1 MADVCETLAG
11 QGAAVRVIAADRG
24 YDDPSTRFR
33 ARERLG
39 SVEVRRVGFASFG
52 KMSLMTRL
60 LGGLF
65 FVANATARGLVGP
78 RPDAVL
84 VSNSPPMAPLAGL
97 IVAAWHRSALVY
109 WLMDLNP
116 DQAVAVGLV
125 SRTSVTVRLLDW
137 LNRRVLRRA
146 QTVIALDERMAE
158 RFVAKGAMHGELL
171 VIPPWG
177 GLSEATTGAA
187 TASAFRVA
195 NGLQDRFVV
204 MHSGNHSQCHPLGTL
219 LDAAE
224 RLQDDPRFIFVFVGG
239 GSGKAEVEGR
249 RLPNVLSL
257 PFQPREALADSL
269 SAADVHV
276 VAMGDNMLGISHPS
290 KIYGVLAVG
299 RPVLYLG
306 PPEGPAQ
313 RSWSGTSSVGPSA
326 TVMSKLPSRPS
337 AAPWRR
343 HPPSAWRSVHGR
355 D

>member
-1 MADVCETLAG
+1 
-11 QGAAVRVIAADRG
+11 
-24 YDDPSTRFR
+24 
-33 ARERLG
+33 
-39 SVEVRRVGFASFG
+39 
-52 KMSLMTRL
+52 
-60 LGGLF
+60 
-65 FVANATARGLVGP
+65 
-78 RPDAVL
+78 
-84 VSNSPPMAPLAGL
+84 MAPLAGL

-125 SRTSVTVRLLDW
+125 SRTSVTARLLDW

-158 RFVAKGAMHGELL
+158 RFVAKGAMYGELL

-177 GLSEATTGAA
+177 GLNEATTGAA
-187 TASAFRVA
+187 PASAFRVA

-204 MHSGNHSQCHPLGTL
+204 MYSGNHSLCHPLGTL

-239 GSGKAEVEGR
+239 GRGKAEVEGR

-257 PFQPREALADSL
+257 PFQPRETLADSL

-290 KIYGVLAVG
+290 KIYGILAVG

-306 PPEGPAQ
+306 PPESPAAKIVERHQLGWSLRHGDVEAAVETLRCAVAQTPAERVAVGARARLVLGQYYCPSVLRQ
-313 RSWSGTSSVGPSA
+313 RVA
-326 TVMSKLPSRPS
+326 NAVLQ
-337 AAPWRR
+337 AVWR
-343 HPPSAWRSVHGR
+343 
-355 D
+355 